1 MSTSS
6 SISAPFV
13 PSHDDAGLIAQPIG
27 YWANAAGQA
36 VVHNIRTALGALG
49 LTQPAWWV
57 LHHLSQR
64 PKGWGRAELTEFL
77 SYYPG
82 PGDDLPGDI
91 DSLVARG
98 LLSQDEDGHLLR
110 TESGAELYAR
120 AAARQLELRRQVH
133 EGIPGEEYARALKVL
148 QRMIHNVKG
157 DAWHH

>member
-1 MSTSS
+1 MTTSS
-6 SISAPFV
+6 STSAPFA

-36 VVHNIRTALGALG
+36 VVQNIRTALGVLG

-57 LHHLSQR
+57 LHHLSER
-64 PKGWGRAELTEFL
+64 PTGWGRAELTEFL

-82 PGDDLPGDI
+82 PDDDLPGDI

-98 LLSQDEDGHLLR
+98 LVLQNEDGHLLR
-110 TESGAELYAR
+110 TESGAELYSR
-120 AAARQLELRRQVH
+120 AAARQSELRRQVH
-133 EGIPGEEYARALKVL
+133 EGIPDEEYARTLKVL

>member
-1 MSTSS
+1 MTTSS
-6 SISAPFV
+6 STSAPFT

-36 VVHNIRTALGALG
+36 VVQNIRTALGALG

-57 LHHLSQR
+57 LHHLSER
-64 PKGWGRAELTEFL
+64 PKGWDRAELTRFL
-77 SYYPG
+77 RYYPS
-82 PGDDLPGDI
+82 PGDDLEGDI

-98 LLSQDEDGHLLR
+98 LVTQDEAGHLLR
-110 TESGAELYAR
+110 TESGGELYSR

-133 EGIPGEEYARALKVL
+133 EGIADEEYARALKVL
-148 QRMIHNVKG
+148 QRMIHNVRG

>member
-1 MSTSS
+1 MTTSS
-6 SISAPFV
+6 STSAPFV

-27 YWANAAGQA
+27 FWANAAGQA
-36 VVHNIRTALGALG
+36 VVQNIRAALGALG

-57 LHHLSQR
+57 LHHLSER
-64 PKGWGRAELTEFL
+64 PMGWGRAELTEFL

-91 DSLVARG
+91 DGLVARG
-98 LLSQDEDGHLLR
+98 LVSQDEDGHLLR
-110 TESGAELYAR
+110 TESGAELYSR

-133 EGIPGEEYARALKVL
+133 EGIPDEEYARALKVL

>member
-1 MSTSS
+1 MTTSS
-6 SISAPFV
+6 STSAPFA

-36 VVHNIRTALGALG
+36 VVQNIRTALGVLG

-57 LHHLSQR
+57 LHHLSER

-82 PGDDLPGDI
+82 PDDDLPGDI

-98 LLSQDEDGHLLR
+98 LVSQNEDGHLLR
-110 TESGAELYAR
+110 TESGAELYSR
-120 AAARQLELRRQVH
+120 AAARQSELRRQVH
-133 EGIPGEEYARALKVL
+133 EGIPDEEYARTLKVL

>member
-1 MSTSS
+1 MTTSS
-6 SISAPFV
+6 STSAPFT

-36 VVHNIRTALGALG
+36 VVQNIRTALDALG

-57 LHHLSQR
+57 LHHLSER
-64 PKGWGRAELTEFL
+64 PQGWGRAELTEFL
-77 SYYPG
+77 RYYPG
-82 PGDDLPGDI
+82 PDDDLTGDI

-98 LLSQDEDGHLLR
+98 LVSQDEDGHLRR
-110 TESGAELYAR
+110 TESGAELYSR
-120 AAARQLELRRQVH
+120 AAARQSALRRQVH
-133 EGIPGEEYARALKVL
+133 DGIPDEEYARTLKVL